1 MAFRH
6 IMLDLETLDTASSA
20 VVTSIGAVA
29 FDPYTA
35 GPAGFGAT
43 FYVELVNDMAAQQQR
58 GRTIS
63 GDTVTWWMRQGQ
75 EALQLFSELPD
86 PEVQRVKTVTALT
99 MFADFVE
106 RNGGRDAEIWGN
118 GADFDNV
125 ILGSLYEA
133 FDIKRPWSYSRNR
146 CYRTMRALRGA
157 PKRTDRFG
165 VHHNALDDATTQAVH
180 LQKIM
185 AAIGGSA

>member
-1 MAFRH
+1 VAFRH

-35 GPAGFGAT
+35 GYAGFGAK
-43 FYVELVNDMAAQQQR
+43 FYVELVDDMAAQQQR

-63 GDTVTWWMRQGQ
+63 GDTVRWWMWQGQ
-75 EALQLFSELPD
+75 AAQRLFSDLPD
-86 PEVQRVKTVTALT
+86 PEVQRVATVTALT
-99 MFADFVE
+99 MFSDFVE
-106 RNGGRDAEIWGN
+106 RNGGRNAEIWGN

-133 FDIKRPWSYSRNR
+133 FDVKRPWSYSRNR
-146 CYRTMRALRGA
+146 CYRTMRSLHWA
-157 PKRTDRFG
+157 PTRTDRFG
-165 VHHNALDDATTQAVH
+165 VHHNALDDAITQAEH

-185 AAIGGSA
+185 AAIGGKA